1 MDFELLLVILV
12 DGLVYSS
19 YLFLVAV
26 GLTVIFGVQ
35 KVLNVTHGAFYSFGA
50 YLTAY
55 LIGLWINDAEGGAF
69 ELLAFSLAVILIGS
83 VFLGIV
89 LGVLIERGLLKF
101 LYTRDEHIVVLATFA
116 GFLVLEDVILLIWGT
131 DPYLAFRPLEL
142 MGSSEITGLI
152 FDNYTFTMIGL
163 SFLVAFVLWYGLNR
177 TQFGKVLLAVIF
189 DREVSMAMGI
199 NVTKI
204 FLITFMI
211 GTFLGALG
219 GAYHAPIISVQPGIG
234 VEVIV
239 LAFAVVVIG
248 GMGSI
253 PGALIGAIVVGLSR
267 AAAVH
272 LYPELELFVI
282 YAIMALVLIFR
293 PEGLF
298 APIQARKI

>member
-50 YLTAY
+50 YLTAF
-55 LIGLWINDAEGGAF
+55 LLGLWVNDAEGGAWK
-69 ELLAFSLAVILIGS
+69 LLALSLAIILIGS
-83 VFLGIV
+83 VFLGVV

-101 LYTRDEHIVVLATFA
+101 LYNRDEHIVVLATFA

-142 MGSSEITGLI
+142 MGSSDITGLI

-163 SFLVAFVLWYGLNR
+163 SFLVALVLWYGLNR
-177 TQFGKVLLAVIF
+177 TQFGKVLVAVIF

-204 FLITFMI
+204 FLITFII

-298 APIQARKI
+298 APIHARKI